1 MLDPKIET
9 CLNVIRDKR
18 PIHNFIKGMPYR
30 ERKEYYVSFARRDDD
45 WCTAYNHLL
54 TSLAYHQP
62 ARTMLEFGK
71 SSLSRSTTL
80 SWKKRI
86 AWLRR
91 YCDKYDV
98 KFCGS
103 KSKAFRKWSKAITLE
118 VKTSKAIYRNTE
130 SVGPRIAHR
139 MEHER
144 RMDGY
149 SAYSRGRRDG

>member
-1 MLDPKIET
+1 MLDQKIET
-9 CLNVIRDKR
+9 CLNIIRNKR
-18 PIHNFIKGMPYR
+18 TRASLINEIDGRH
-30 ERKEYYVSFARRDDD
+30 DDD

-54 TSLAYHQP
+54 TSLHYHRP

-98 KFCGS
+98 EFRGS
-103 KSKAFRKWSKAITLE
+103 KSKAFQKWSKTITYE
-118 VKTSKAIYRNTE
+118 SKMPPQIGD
-130 SVGPRIAHR
+130 VGPRIARR
-139 MEHER
+139 MEHQR

-149 SAYSRGRRDG
+149 SAYSSGRQN

>member
-9 CLNVIRDKR
+9 CLNIIRNKR
-18 PIHNFIKGMPYR
+18 TRAALINEIDGRH
-30 ERKEYYVSFARRDDD
+30 DDD

-54 TSLAYHQP
+54 SSLLYHAP

-103 KSKAFRKWSKAITLE
+103 KCQAFRKWSSTITNEKKAPPHIGD
-118 VKTSKAIYRNTE
+118 
-130 SVGPRIAHR
+130 VGPRIARR
-139 MEHER
+139 MEHQR

-149 SAYSRGRRDG
+149 SAYSRARWDG

>member
-1 MLDPKIET
+1 MLDQKINT
-9 CLNVIRDKR
+9 CLNIIRNKR
-18 PIHNFIKGMPYR
+18 TRASLINEIDGRH
-30 ERKEYYVSFARRDDD
+30 DDH
-45 WCTAYNHLL
+45 WCIAYNHLL
-54 TSLAYHQP
+54 SSLRYHRP

-98 KFCGS
+98 TFRGS
-103 KSKAFRKWSKAITLE
+103 KSKAFRQWSKVITYE
-118 VKTSKAIYRNTE
+118 TRCAPSGYI
-130 SVGPRIAHR
+130 GPCIASR

-149 SAYSRGRRDG
+149 SAYSRARQ